1 MEKYRGVRT
10 EEGKGKYRWEI
21 NKILVPV
28 GRDFYLQKNLK
39 KNRN

>member
-21 NKILVPV
+21 NKILALWA
-28 GRDFYLQKNLK
+28 GIFIYK
-39 KNRN
+39 KI